1 MNQYI
6 KSNLYSLLLFLI
18 SLAPLFTFHFPQH
31 QLQSH
36 HETDFFYYVEF
47 ESNVPMLQEHIP
59 SQTYQDWMAE
69 IPYKLKGS
77 LKTLRGQLQLFIL
90 FCFICCLMQSFL
102 GFLIPKELSNLWNT
116 IRKNFL
122 EKSRLPL
129 SNKSP
134 LLSNTQKS
142 FPFSGLS
149 PLQKIDFLQAGSHF
163 YKNFRFKNF
172 KINNDSEKTLQK
184 TSLKKVLSEI
194 QKSFSK
200 ELKDQKISFLI
211 EGKDCCVT
219 CREGAAY
226 YIFYIIFK
234 SILKRTLPQAKIT
247 VRLKKDSDF
256 FILTIIDTGLLF
268 SHESLRYLNAL
279 TGQKSQDDLVEKDQK
294 NIIQLSHRLG
304 WRISYGI
311 KNNLSVTKI
320 FIKQSQQKKK
330 DFCDSD

>member
-1 MNQYI
+1 M
-6 KSNLYSLLLFLI
+6 
-18 SLAPLFTFHFPQH
+18 
-31 QLQSH
+31 
-36 HETDFFYYVEF
+36 
-47 ESNVPMLQEHIP
+47 
-59 SQTYQDWMAE
+59 
-69 IPYKLKGS
+69 
-77 LKTLRGQLQLFIL
+77 
-90 FCFICCLMQSFL
+90 
-102 GFLIPKELSNLWNT
+102 
-116 IRKNFL
+116 
-122 EKSRLPL
+122 
-129 SNKSP
+129 
-134 LLSNTQKS
+134 
-142 FPFSGLS
+142 
-149 PLQKIDFLQAGSHF
+149 
-163 YKNFRFKNF
+163 
-172 KINNDSEKTLQK
+172 
-184 TSLKKVLSEI
+184 
-194 QKSFSK
+194 
-200 ELKDQKISFLI
+200 
-211 EGKDCCVT
+211 T